1 MQERGIEISY
11 ICRSALFQAMQQS
24 DPVLRAGSKL
34 KSKQQAAALWN
45 AIQPLVV
52 RTITPDFAEEL
63 TEKPVK
69 TAIFRSFVMPGAT
82 PQEIIVLGEFL
93 DQGEYAE
100 IILQEVYC

>member
-1 MQERGIEISY
+1 M
-11 ICRSALFQAMQQS
+11 
-24 DPVLRAGSKL
+24 